1 MRKDAHKIQNVEK
14 LGIHYCKIYNFK
26 EEQLMKV
33 KLAVCVIVALCLFSG
48 VKVYA
53 REQKHVG
60 KGSVEGFVQFFN
72 QDISYLE
79 SELNSLM
86 SECGRE

>member
-1 MRKDAHKIQNVEK
+1 
-14 LGIHYCKIYNFK
+14 
-26 EEQLMKV
+26 MKV
-33 KLAVCVIVALCLFSG
+33 KKMICAMVVLCLVSG
-48 VKVYA
+48 IGVYA

-60 KGSVEGFVQFFN
+60 KGKVEGFVEFMS

-86 SECGRE
+86 SECGKE

>member
-1 MRKDAHKIQNVEK
+1 MKGKILVS
-14 LGIHYCKIYNFK
+14 
-26 EEQLMKV
+26 
-33 KLAVCVIVALCLFSG
+33 AIVALYLISG
-48 VKVYA
+48 VGVYA
-53 REQKHVG
+53 RETKHVG

-72 QDISYLE
+72 QDVSYLE

>member
-1 MRKDAHKIQNVEK
+1 MV
-14 LGIHYCKIYNFK
+14 LC
-26 EEQLMKV
+26 
-33 KLAVCVIVALCLFSG
+33 AVVVLSLVSAVG
-48 VKVYA
+48 VYA
-53 REQKHVG
+53 EEIKHVG

-79 SELNSLM
+79 SEVNSLL